1 MQSKIKTFITTND
14 KAIAV
19 SRGARTFWRLLAVL
33 VPASASAY
41 LLVRFSDIIVTGLA
55 VLLAL
60 YALSQLIRGM
70 WQAEVNKAK

>member
-1 MQSKIKTFITTND
+1 ML
-14 KAIAV
+14 
-19 SRGARTFWRLLAVL
+19 RLLLL
-33 VPASASAY
+33 VRIGIAFPYLPFRIPSHDILSY
-41 LLVRFSDIIVTGLA
+41 LLVRFNDIIVTGLA